1 MNHLPLRHLTL
12 LLASAALLEAATVRW
27 SDPATWSG
35 RPPQAGHSVTI
46 PAGDRVILDV
56 STPPLRSVLVL
67 GELVFED
74 KPGVGLTADWI
85 TIKGAGARLEVGTEA
100 TPFRNRTSITLT
112 GVNEKE
118 EIFCMTGQ
126 SCGTKFILPM
136 EGGVL
141 SLHGASADKLSWTML
156 DAHAAV
162 GATSITLAE
171 APVGWG
177 AGDEIV
183 IAPSG
188 FDPREAERVTVSGVN
203 GKVVSFSPALKYRH
217 WGRPQVIEGRTVDT
231 RAAVGLLTRNIL
243 VQGAPDSLIS
253 DFGGHVMV
261 MPGGFATIEGVQFHR
276 MGQKA
281 HKGRYPIHWHW
292 LSRGPGSGPAT
303 GQYARFNSITDSFQR
318 AINIHGTDGVLV
330 EGNVAYNIF
339 NHAYVFAEDGDEE
352 DNVFRDNLGVL
363 IHTVPNVADQAFPL
377 DRFNSFQNEQRAGV
391 FWGKNPNNTLVGNI
405 AAGSTGGNGFF
416 FDGDRMGQGYP
427 FPKPR
432 VRAFVFE
439 DNISHSNN
447 KFEAGQY
454 LVPGGYAH
462 LTTMHGLMFRDA
474 AVVEAGKSMVVRRYL
489 GYKNGNTAAWLENR
503 NESVADSV
511 FVDNPGGS
519 FASGASFRDVL
530 IAARTANDIGGR
542 NHTHIGF
549 FFDDNEPR
557 NGFSADG
564 VTGYDLWDG
573 LIHMQDKAGFGQDNF
588 VSRVRLVR
596 SLGVIFREGSFSPGM
611 RLTDRDG
618 SLAGTGVPTLFS
630 EQVVNTASRY
640 YQPGNVWM
648 TPVSGGA
655 PLTGTSIDLVFPT
668 PGARHSF
675 AASFNG
681 ILVSPRIVAPFAI
694 GEGAGVYRMFL
705 NGREYTPPRS
715 DSGGSAVERA
725 SSFRVNGQNNSALA
739 EGVRTV
745 QVRLY
750 NPSGQLVAS
759 SPVVP
764 FNYTK
769 TTGLGITAPAAGA
782 TVPATFP
789 VVFSTS
795 NAVEKSGRLSYRLLI
810 DGAVVAHSR
819 TIDALPVRNLS
830 AGTHTLTVQML
841 RDPNLSVVHSA
852 SVTVTVDPALAALPL
867 PGGDLYSTVIFTEA
881 PAGTRPPGGGVVTPP
896 TPVNLAPVVEW
907 SAPAAGTV
915 VSPGQAV
922 NVAAVAT
929 DADGTVSRVRLFVN
943 GAVTREFSAPPFAT
957 TLTGLAAGA
966 HELQFEAVDNL
977 GLVTRGSLRTLT
989 VAAPTPPP
997 PPPPVNPPAG
1007 TDVRSGLVLEMIPAS
1022 APVTFTKSTA
1032 PLAVNTAAINGLKT
1046 FSAAVWVYRTEVGG
1060 TYDRIF
1066 SKARGTAEAAHELMV
1081 GFTAGQNL
1089 RLRLKVGTTTTTVV
1103 TTTPPVPVGRWAHV
1117 ATTYDGARLKLYVDG
1132 AVVIDRELAGAAV
1145 FTPAVPMAL
1154 GNQPAGRGSH
1164 PLRGQLKAF
1173 RFYNRA
1179 LTAAE
1184 VATLAER

>member
-1 MNHLPLRHLTL
+1 MKGPPLRHLALFPFTV
-12 LLASAALLEAATVRW
+12 ALLEAATVRW

-35 RPPQAGHSVTI
+35 RPPQAGGVVTI

-74 KPGVGLTADWI
+74 KPGVGLTADWVM
-85 TIKGAGARLEVGTEA
+85 IKGAGARLEVGTA
-100 TPFRNRTSITLT
+100 TKPFINRTSITLT
-112 GVNEKE
+112 GVNEAE
-118 EIFCMTGQ
+118 EIFCTTGQ
-126 SCGTKFILPM
+126 SCGTKFILPLD
-136 EGGVL
+136 GGVL
-141 SLHGASADKLSWTML
+141 SLHGASAEKLSWTVL

-188 FDPREAERVTVSGVN
+188 FDPHEAERVTVSGVN
-203 GKVVSFSPALKYRH
+203 GRVVSFSPALRYRH

-231 RAAVGLLTRNIL
+231 RAAVGLLTRNIV
-243 VQGAPDSLIS
+243 VQGAADSLAS
-253 DFGGHVMV
+253 AFGGHVMV

-292 LSRGPGSGPAT
+292 LSRAPGSGPAT
-303 GQYARFNSITDSFQR
+303 GQYARFNSFTDSFQR

-416 FDGDRMGQGYP
+416 FDGDRMGQGFP

-447 KFEAGQY
+447 QFQAGQY

-474 AVVEAGKSMVVRRYL
+474 AVIEAGKSMTVRRYL

-511 FVDNPGGS
+511 FLDNPGGS

-530 IAARTANDIGGR
+530 IAARSANDIGGR

-557 NGFSADG
+557 NGFSAEG

-596 SLGVIFREGSFSPGM
+596 SLGVIFREGSFSPGL

-655 PLTGTSIDLVFPT
+655 PLTGTSIDLVFPI
-668 PGARHSF
+668 PGARHSY
-675 AASFNG
+675 AATFNG

-694 GEGAGVYRMFL
+694 GEGAGVYRIFL
-705 NGREYTPPRS
+705 NGKEYTPPRS

-725 SSFRVNGQNNSALA
+725 SSFRINGQNNRELS

-745 QVRLY
+745 QVKLY
-750 NPSGQLVAS
+750 NPSGQVVAS

-764 FNYTK
+764 FNYTT

-795 NAVEKSGRLSYRLLI
+795 NATEKTGRLSYRLLI
-810 DGAVVAHSR
+810 DGSVVAHSR
-819 TIDALPVRNLS
+819 TIDAFPVRNLS
-830 AGTHTLTVQML
+830 AGAHTLTVQML
-841 RDPNLSVVHSA
+841 RDPNLVVVHSA

-867 PGGDLYSTVIFTEA
+867 PGGEAFSTVAFTEA
-881 PAGTRPPGGGVVTPP
+881 PPGAVPPPP
-896 TPVNLAPVVEW
+896 PPAPVNVAPVVEW

-915 VSPGQAV
+915 VLSGQAV
-922 NVAAVAT
+922 NVAAVAS
-929 DADGTVSRVRLFVN
+929 DADGAVARVRLFLN
-943 GAVTREFSAPPFAT
+943 GSIVREFSAPPFTT
-957 TLTGLAAGA
+957 TLTGLAVGA
-966 HELQFEAVDNL
+966 HALQFEAVDNL
-977 GLVTRGSLRTLT
+977 GLVGRGTPRTLT
-989 VAAPTPPP
+989 VAAPAPPPP
-997 PPPPVNPPAG
+997 PPPPVNPPPGA
-1007 TDVRSGLVLEMIPAS
+1007 DVRSGLVLEMVPAG
-1022 APVTFTKSTA
+1022 APVTFTASSA
-1032 PLAVNTAAINGLKT
+1032 PLAVNTTAINGLKT
-1046 FSAAVWVYRTEVGG
+1046 FSATVWVYRTEAGG

-1066 SKARGTAEAAHELMV
+1066 SKARGTADADHELMV
-1081 GFTAGQNL
+1081 GFTTGQNL
-1089 RLRLKVGTTTTTVV
+1089 RLRLKVGRDTTTVA
-1103 TTTPPVPVGRWAHV
+1103 TTTPPIPVGRWAHV
-1117 ATTYDGARLKLYVDG
+1117 ATTYDGVRLKLYVDG
-1132 AVVIDRELAGAAV
+1132 VVVIDRALAGAAV
-1145 FTPAVPMAL
+1145 FTPTVSMAL
-1154 GNQPAGRGSH
+1154 GNQPAGAGNH
-1164 PLRGQLKAF
+1164 PLRGRLEEF
-1173 RFYNRA
+1173 RVYDRA